1 MKPDGPVR
9 LVSPYAFALL
19 AGVLPIVAA
28 TAAYLLNLRYGQ
40 QLEPRFVCFPFTD
53 GCVSISRAVRSGP
66 GLHLFRAVMLPVAVL
81 MFVTWASLGAW
92 LGAQDL
98 ASARRRRWVVGLGAV
113 GAIFLVVYATW
124 LGTEGE
130 WYQWLRRYGVTFYF
144 GATALAQLLLLWILW
159 PQRHAAA
166 GGRLS
171 GPVAWLAA
179 LVGAQWV
186 LGVFSSLKRLLFDDP
201 ALIDRI
207 ENVVEWW
214 FAVPMV
220 LAFVVVA
227 VLFRRTG
234 FHLRGRLA

>member
-1 MKPDGPVR
+1 MKPDGPLR
-9 LVSPYAFALL
+9 LVSPFAFAVL
-19 AGVLPIVAA
+19 AGLLPIVAA

-92 LGAQDL
+92 LAAQGL
-98 ASARRRRWVVGLGAV
+98 GNARRRRWLVGLGAV
-113 GAIFLVVYATW
+113 GAVFLVVYATW
-124 LGTEGE
+124 LGTDGE
-130 WYQWLRRYGVTFYF
+130 WYGWLRRYGVTVYF

-159 PQRHAAA
+159 PRRREVA
-166 GGRLS
+166 GGRLA

-201 ALIDRI
+201 VLIDRI

-220 LAFVVVA
+220 LAFLA
-227 VLFRRTG
+227 IALLFRRTG
-234 FHLRGRLA
+234 FHLRGRFS